1 VTSNEVTT
9 QEAPKLK
16 VLWGNQSLWAYAV
29 PVVNQTQRWQAL
41 LAVDPISSAGS
52 RSLKVLDASA
62 KVLASTSLT
71 VMATSFQTQAIRVSK
86 QTAGLSPQAG
96 EMEAIASLK
105 ALKTAKR
112 YWDFPLQFNA
122 PVPQCMNSP
131 FGVKRVVNGV
141 FTGNIHKGIDQKS
154 PQGQLIKAPESGK
167 VQLARA
173 FRLHG
178 GTVGLDHGQGLT
190 SIYIHMSQISVNEGD
205 IVVKGQAIGKVG
217 STGFAAGPHLHW
229 GAFVQ
234 GVSVDPLHLTPF
246 ITPCG

>member
-1 VTSNEVTT
+1 M
-9 QEAPKLK
+9 
-16 VLWGNQSLWAYAV
+16 WGSQSFWAYAV
-29 PVVNQTQRWQAL
+29 PAVHKTPRWQAL
-41 LAVDPISSAGS
+41 LAVDPLSPVGS
-52 RSLKVLDASA
+52 RTLKVLDASN

-71 VMATSFQTQAIRVSK
+71 VVATSFQTQAIRVSK

-96 EMEAIASLK
+96 EMEAIGALK

-112 YWDFPLQFNA
+112 YWDLPLRFNA

-154 PQGQLIKAPESGK
+154 PQGQIIKAPESGK

-190 SIYIHMSQISVNEGD
+190 SIYIHMSQILVNEGD

-246 ITPCG
+246 VTACQ